1 MMAAAITLLQAQ
13 PESASLIFRL
23 DHETGEAE
31 LCEGW
36 ISGLSFRKW
45 QRRWRNRLRRLG
57 GQAQAVCVSQNGS
70 NAVFS
75 TVTRLSSA
83 ESQGLRNCLMTKI
96 AQIFVIRQA
105 GMLAISGGVQAFCMR
120 EGCVAAA
127 AL

>member
-1 MMAAAITLLQAQ
+1 MKPVKQSYVRAGYRG
-13 PESASLIFRL
+13 F
-23 DHETGEAE
+23 H
-31 LCEGW
+31 
-36 ISGLSFRKW
+36 SGNGSVAGGIGCC
-45 QRRWRNRLRRLG
+45 RLG
-57 GQAQAVCVSQNGS
+57 DKLRPLCVSQNGS